1 MYTQRVLS
9 ALLATAG
16 ALGATVAVTSN
27 APVVSSDGQAR
38 TVKIQYGD
46 LNLST
51 SSGQQV
57 LSQRIHT
64 AVDLVCFQ
72 PEPRALQQWSQYRRC
87 MQTATDSAWSQ
98 VRWPDT
104 RVTVRNQ

>member
-1 MYTQRVLS
+1 MYAQRVLS
-9 ALLATAG
+9 ALLAAAG
-16 ALGATVAVTSN
+16 ALGATVAVTAN
-27 APVVSSDGQAR
+27 APIVSSEGPAR

-51 SSGQQV
+51 SRGQQV

-72 PEPRALQQWSQYRRC
+72 PDPRVLQQWAQYRHC
-87 MQTATDSAWSQ
+87 MQTAMDSAWSQ
-98 VRWPDT
+98 VRWPDAG
-104 RVTVRNQ
+104 VTVRNQ